1 VLALESACAA
11 LDEEG
16 RRLADLR
23 DRLEREVMA
32 ALPGVAVNG
41 AGAPRLPNTSNIRF
55 AGADGEALLIG
66 LDLCGVCVSS
76 GAACA
81 SGSIT
86 PSHVLTAMGLTPTEA
101 HESLRFSLGR
111 TTRPEEVDAVVAA
124 LREQVARAR
133 AAA

>member
-1 VLALESACAA
+1 LAE
-11 LDEEG
+11 
-16 RRLADLR
+16 LR
-23 DRLEREVMA
+23 DRLESEVMA
-32 ALPGVAVNG
+32 ALPGIAVNG
-41 AGAPRLPNTSNIRF
+41 VGAPRLPNTSNLRF